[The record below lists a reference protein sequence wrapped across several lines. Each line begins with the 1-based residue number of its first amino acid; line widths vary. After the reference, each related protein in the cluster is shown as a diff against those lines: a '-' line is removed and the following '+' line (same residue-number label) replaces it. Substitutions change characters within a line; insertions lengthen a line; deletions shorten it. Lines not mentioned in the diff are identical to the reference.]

1 MNNNK
6 VTCTIYQTGSAS
18 YLFRGWEYAKEKFS
32 INDYDNEYEI
42 ELDDELDVMI
52 DDESDVMILE
62 KLFELFN
69 INRPRNY
76 QCRSM
81 SVSDIVRIERNGAF
95 VWYYCDWMGWKDIS
109 HRIDS

>member
-6 VTCTIYQTGSAS
+6 VTCTIYQTGTAS

-42 ELDDELDVMI
+42 ELDDELDVI
-52 DDESDVMILE
+52 ILE

-69 INRPRNY
+69 INHPKDY

-81 SVSDIVRIERNGAF
+81 SVSDIVRIERNGNF
-95 VWYYCDWMGWKDIS
+95 FIWYYCDRIGWEDITDKIS
-109 HRIDS
+109 NTQV

>member
-1 MNNNK
+1 MNDNK
-6 VTCTIYQTGSAS
+6 VTCTIYQTGTAS

-32 INDYDNEYEI
+32 INDYDNEYEVK
-42 ELDDELDVMI
+42 L

-76 QCRSM
+76 QCGSM
-81 SVSDIVRIERNGAF
+81 SVSDIVRIERNGTF

-109 HRIDS
+109 HRINS

>member
-6 VTCTIYQTGSAS
+6 VTCTIYQTGTAS

-32 INDYDNEYEI
+32 INDYDNKYEI
-42 ELDDELDVMI
+42 ELDDELDVI
-52 DDESDVMILE
+52 ILE

-69 INRPRNY
+69 INHPQDY

-81 SVSDIVRIERNGAF
+81 SVSDIVRIERNGNF
-95 VWYYCDWMGWKDIS
+95 FIWYYCDRIGWEDITDKIS
-109 HRIDS
+109 NTQV

>member
-6 VTCTIYQTGSAS
+6 VTCTIYQTGIAS

-32 INDYDNEYEI
+32 INDYENKYEI
-42 ELDDELDVMI
+42 ELDDELDVI
-52 DDESDVMILE
+52 ILE

-69 INRPRNY
+69 INHPQDY

-81 SVSDIVRIERNGAF
+81 SVSDIIRIERNGIFA
-95 VWYYCDWMGWKDIS
+95 WYYCDRIGWKDIS
-109 HRIDS
+109 HRINS